1 MIIRDLYVSDL
12 PKIDSFWQKY
22 HKGIRGIP
30 ERKYLVSEAV
40 VENDDQIV
48 GYGNLRFFAEALMYL
63 NKDASKYQQSKAF
76 KLMMDKAIADAKSS
90 GLDAINVGT
99 DDVSFEMLLR
109 SHYKLTDRGTV
120 LSLGLDNGRI

>member
-12 PKIDSFWQKY
+12 PKIDTFWQKH

-48 GYGNLRFFAEALMYL
+48 GYGHLRFFAEALMYL

-76 KLMMDKAIADAKSS
+76 KLMMDKAIGDSRKA
-90 GLDAINVGT
+90 GLDVIHIGT
-99 DDVSFEMLLR
+99 DDVNFEMTLR

-120 LSLGLDNGRI
+120 LALGLDNG